1 MRSANHSELS
11 NALLAISQSL
21 ADRSQLTQ
29 TLDAVLTA
37 ARQMTLA
44 KHGII
49 YVLDQTGQA
58 LIPSTA
64 HHNDKTI
71 VSHPWE
77 ALQLDSASE
86 NDPFNFA
93 IRNGEVVLINELYKY
108 NGYDCESIY
117 QTEQTLGLK
126 SENLLAWPLIDSES
140 KTIGLLVLLD
150 LNVIDNEAALTEF
163 CRMAASNIRQAVWLE
178 QYGQVIK
185 NLNADNQA
193 LVRENTQLKKRTQK
207 AYQGPIAESEEML
220 NVLNRLDKVLPLPV
234 DVLLRGE
241 TGAGKEVI
249 AKYIHE
255 NSNRSEQPLIVQNCA
270 AIPEQLL
277 ESELFGHKKG
287 SFTGAD
293 KDKVGLFEAA
303 NGGTL
308 FLDEIGD
315 MPMLLQAKLLR
326 VLQERK
332 VRPIGTSKEI
342 EVDVRVI
349 AATHCNLMQQIKDGG
364 FRADLFYRLNVF
376 PITLPPLRA
385 RKSDI
390 IPLAEHFVQ
399 HTTNTLGLPQAPGLS
414 ANVRKQLLAYQYPGN
429 VRELKNIIERSVLLS
444 DFETITHIEF
454 GEQIPESVPSI
465 DMKAASSTPEQP
477 TYEQQAQAD
486 LEDVSKS
493 LKDVV
498 SQYERTVII
507 DCLNACNWH
516 TKKAAEQLALPM
528 STLNH
533 KMKKYDISAAG

>member
-21 ADRSQLTQ
+21 ADRSQLAQ

-37 ARQMTLA
+37 ARQMTFA

-64 HHNDKTI
+64 HHHEKVI
-71 VSHPWE
+71 ASHPWE
-77 ALQLDSASE
+77 PLQLDTVSE
-86 NDPFNFA
+86 ADPFNFA
-93 IRNGEVVLINELYKY
+93 VRNGEVVLINELYTY
-108 NGYDCESIY
+108 NGYDCEGIY

-126 SENLLAWPLIDSES
+126 SNNLLAWPLIDDES

-150 LNVIDNEAALTEF
+150 LSVIDNETALTEF
-163 CRMAASNIRQAVWLE
+163 CRMAASNIRHAIWLE

-185 NLNADNQA
+185 SLSADNQA
-193 LVRENTQLKKRTQK
+193 LVRENTQLKKRTK
-207 AYQGPIAESEEML
+207 KTYQGPIAESEEMV
-220 NVLNRLDKVLPLPV
+220 NVLSRLDKVLSLPV

-255 NSNRSEQPLIVQNCA
+255 NSNRSDQALIVQNCA

-277 ESELFGHKKG
+277 ESELFGHRKG

-332 VRPIGTSKEI
+332 VRPVGASREI

-376 PITLPPLRA
+376 PITLPPLRS
-385 RKSDI
+385 RQTDI

-399 HTTNTLGLPQAPGLS
+399 HTTTMLGLPQSPGLS
-414 ANVRKQLLAYQYPGN
+414 ANVRNQLLTYTYPGN

-444 DFETITHIEF
+444 DFETITQIEF
-454 GEQIPESVPSI
+454 GEQIPEDVEHRQVVAPATSAI
-465 DMKAASSTPEQP
+465 QTTFEPEP
-477 TYEQQAQAD
+477 LGD
-486 LEDVSKS
+486 DDVAVG
-493 LKDVV
+493 LKEVV

-507 DCLNACNWH
+507 DCLNSCNWH
-516 TKKAAEQLALPM
+516 TKRAAEQLSLPL

-533 KMKKYDISAAG
+533 KMKKYGISSAG

>member
-21 ADRSQLTQ
+21 ADRSQLAQ

-37 ARQMTLA
+37 ARQMTFA

-64 HHNDKTI
+64 HHHEKVI
-71 VSHPWE
+71 ASHPWE
-77 ALQLDSASE
+77 PLQLDTVSE
-86 NDPFNFA
+86 ADPFNFA
-93 IRNGEVVLINELYKY
+93 VRNGEVVLINELYTY
-108 NGYDCESIY
+108 NGYDCEGIY

-126 SENLLAWPLIDSES
+126 SNNLLAWPLIDDEG

-150 LNVIDNEAALTEF
+150 LSVIDNETALTEF
-163 CRMAASNIRQAVWLE
+163 CRMAASNIRHAIWLE

-185 NLNADNQA
+185 SLSADNQA
-193 LVRENTQLKKRTQK
+193 LVRENTQLKKRTK
-207 AYQGPIAESEEML
+207 KTYQGPIAESEEMV
-220 NVLNRLDKVLPLPV
+220 NVLSRLDKVLSLPV

-255 NSNRSEQPLIVQNCA
+255 NSNRSDQALIVQNCA

-277 ESELFGHKKG
+277 ESELFGHRKG

-332 VRPIGTSKEI
+332 VRPVGASREV

-376 PITLPPLRA
+376 PITLPPLRSRQA
-385 RKSDI
+385 DI

-399 HTTNTLGLPQAPGLS
+399 QTTTMLGLPQSPGLS
-414 ANVRKQLLAYQYPGN
+414 ANVRNQLLTYTYPGN

-444 DFETITHIEF
+444 DFETITQIEF
-454 GEQIPESVPSI
+454 GEQIS
-465 DMKAASSTPEQP
+465 
-477 TYEQQAQAD
+477 
-486 LEDVSKS
+486 EDVEHRQVVAPATSAIQTTFEPEPLGDDDVAVG
-493 LKDVV
+493 LKEVV

-507 DCLNACNWH
+507 DCLNSCNWH
-516 TKKAAEQLALPM
+516 TKRAAEQLSLPL

>member
-37 ARQMTLA
+37 ARQMTFA

-64 HHNDKTI
+64 HHNDNVVI
-71 VSHPWE
+71 GHPWE
-77 ALQLDSASE
+77 PLQIDSASE
-86 NDPFNFA
+86 TDPFNFA
-93 IRNGEVVLINELYKY
+93 VRNGEVVLINELYKY
-108 NGYDCESIY
+108 NGYDCEGIY
-117 QTEQTLGLK
+117 QTEQALGLK
-126 SENLLAWPLIDSES
+126 SANLLAWPLIDNS

-150 LNVIDNEAALTEF
+150 LSVIDNETALTEF
-163 CRMAASNIRQAVWLE
+163 CRMAASNIRHAVWLE

-185 NLNADNQA
+185 SLSADNQA
-193 LVRENTQLKKRTQK
+193 LVRENAQLKKRTQK
-207 AYQGPIAESEEML
+207 TYQGPIAESEEML
-220 NVLNRLDKVLPLPV
+220 SVLSRLDKVLSLPV

-293 KDKVGLFEAA
+293 KDKIGLFEAA
-303 NGGTL
+303 NHGTL

-332 VRPIGTSKEI
+332 VRPVGANREI
-342 EVDVRVI
+342 EVNVRVI

-376 PITLPPLRA
+376 PITLPPLRVRQA
-385 RKSDI
+385 DI

-414 ANVRKQLLAYQYPGN
+414 ANVRKQLLAYPYPGN

-454 GEQIPESVPSI
+454 GEQIPSEVQHIEVIQTTSVPIS
-465 DMKAASSTPEQP
+465 
-477 TYEQQAQAD
+477 AD
-486 LEDVSKS
+486 SLSEPPDSGDVALG
-493 LKDVV
+493 LKEVV

-507 DCLNACNWH
+507 DCLNDCNWH
-516 TKKAAEQLALPM
+516 TKRAAEQLSLPL

-533 KMKKYDISAAG
+533 KIKKYDISAAG

>member
-21 ADRSQLTQ
+21 ADRSQLAQ

-37 ARQMTLA
+37 ARQMTFA

-64 HHNDKTI
+64 HHHEKVI
-71 VSHPWE
+71 ASHPWE
-77 ALQLDSASE
+77 PLQLDTVSE
-86 NDPFNFA
+86 ADPFNFA
-93 IRNGEVVLINELYKY
+93 VRNGEVVLINELYTY
-108 NGYDCESIY
+108 NGYDCEGIY

-126 SENLLAWPLIDSES
+126 SNNLLAWPLIDDES

-150 LNVIDNEAALTEF
+150 LSVIDNETALTEF
-163 CRMAASNIRQAVWLE
+163 CRMAASNIRHAIWLE

-185 NLNADNQA
+185 SLSADNQA
-193 LVRENTQLKKRTQK
+193 LVRENTQLKKRTK
-207 AYQGPIAESEEML
+207 KTYQGPIAESEEMV
-220 NVLNRLDKVLPLPV
+220 NVLSRLDKVLSLPV

-255 NSNRSEQPLIVQNCA
+255 NSNRSDQALIVQNCA

-277 ESELFGHKKG
+277 ESELFGHRKG

-332 VRPIGTSKEI
+332 VRPVGASREI

-376 PITLPPLRA
+376 PITLPPLRSRQA
-385 RKSDI
+385 DI

-399 HTTNTLGLPQAPGLS
+399 QTTTMLGLPQSPGLS
-414 ANVRKQLLAYQYPGN
+414 ANVRNQLLTYTYPGN

-444 DFETITHIEF
+444 DFETITQIEF
-454 GEQIPESVPSI
+454 GEQIPEEIEHHHVI
-465 DMKAASSTPEQP
+465 TPVTSAVQP
-477 TYEQQAQAD
+477 TFEPELLGD
-486 LEDVSKS
+486 DDVAVG
-493 LKDVV
+493 LKEVV

-507 DCLNACNWH
+507 DCLNSCNWH
-516 TKKAAEQLALPM
+516 TKRAAEQLSLPL

>member
-21 ADRSQLTQ
+21 ADRSQLAQ

-37 ARQMTLA
+37 ARQMTFA

-64 HHNDKTI
+64 HHHEKVI
-71 VSHPWE
+71 ASHPWE
-77 ALQLDSASE
+77 PLQLDTVSE
-86 NDPFNFA
+86 ADPFNFA
-93 IRNGEVVLINELYKY
+93 VRNGEVVLINELYTY
-108 NGYDCESIY
+108 NGYDCEGIY

-126 SENLLAWPLIDSES
+126 SNNLLAWPLIDDES

-150 LNVIDNEAALTEF
+150 LSVIDNETALTEF
-163 CRMAASNIRQAVWLE
+163 CRMAASNIRHAIWLE

-185 NLNADNQA
+185 SLSADNQA
-193 LVRENTQLKKRTQK
+193 LVRENTQLKKRTK
-207 AYQGPIAESEEML
+207 KTYQGPIAKSEEMV
-220 NVLNRLDKVLPLPV
+220 NVLSRLDKVLSLPV

-255 NSNRSEQPLIVQNCA
+255 NSNRSDQALIVQNCA

-277 ESELFGHKKG
+277 ESELFGHRKG

-332 VRPIGTSKEI
+332 VRPVGASREI

-376 PITLPPLRA
+376 PITLPPLRSRQA
-385 RKSDI
+385 DI

-399 HTTNTLGLPQAPGLS
+399 HTTTMLGLPQSPGLS
-414 ANVRKQLLAYQYPGN
+414 ANVRNQLLAYPYPGN

-444 DFETITHIEF
+444 DFETITQIEF
-454 GEQIPESVPSI
+454 GEQIPEEIEHHHVIAPVTSAI
-465 DMKAASSTPEQP
+465 QTTFEPEP
-477 TYEQQAQAD
+477 LGD
-486 LEDVSKS
+486 DDVAVG
-493 LKDVV
+493 LKEVV

-507 DCLNACNWH
+507 DCLNSCNWH
-516 TKKAAEQLALPM
+516 TKRAAEQLSLPL

>member
-21 ADRSQLTQ
+21 ADRSQLAQ

-37 ARQMTLA
+37 ARQMTFA

-64 HHNDKTI
+64 HHHEKVI
-71 VSHPWE
+71 ASHPWE
-77 ALQLDSASE
+77 PLQLDTVSE
-86 NDPFNFA
+86 ADPFNFA
-93 IRNGEVVLINELYKY
+93 VRNGEVVLINELYTY
-108 NGYDCESIY
+108 NGYDCEGIY

-126 SENLLAWPLIDSES
+126 SNNLLAWPLIDDES

-150 LNVIDNEAALTEF
+150 LSVIDNETALTEF
-163 CRMAASNIRQAVWLE
+163 CRMAASNIRHAIWLE

-185 NLNADNQA
+185 SLSADNQA
-193 LVRENTQLKKRTQK
+193 LVRENTQLKKRTK
-207 AYQGPIAESEEML
+207 KTYQGPIAESEEMV
-220 NVLNRLDKVLPLPV
+220 NVLSRLDKVLSLPV

-255 NSNRSEQPLIVQNCA
+255 NSNRSDQALIVQNCA

-277 ESELFGHKKG
+277 ESELFGHRKG

-332 VRPIGTSKEI
+332 VRPVGASREI

-376 PITLPPLRA
+376 PITLPPLRSRRA
-385 RKSDI
+385 DI

-399 HTTNTLGLPQAPGLS
+399 HTTTMLGLPQSPGLS
-414 ANVRKQLLAYQYPGN
+414 ANVRNQLLTYTYPGN

-444 DFETITHIEF
+444 DFETITQIEF
-454 GEQIPESVPSI
+454 GEQIPEDVEHRQVVAPATSAI
-465 DMKAASSTPEQP
+465 QTTFEPEP
-477 TYEQQAQAD
+477 LGD
-486 LEDVSKS
+486 DDVAVG
-493 LKDVV
+493 LKEVV

-507 DCLNACNWH
+507 DCLNSCNWH
-516 TKKAAEQLALPM
+516 TKRAAEQLSLPL

>member
-21 ADRSQLTQ
+21 ADRSQLAQ

-37 ARQMTLA
+37 ARQMTFA

-64 HHNDKTI
+64 HHHEKVI
-71 VSHPWE
+71 ASHPWE
-77 ALQLDSASE
+77 PLQLDTVSE
-86 NDPFNFA
+86 ADPFNFA
-93 IRNGEVVLINELYKY
+93 VRNGEVVLINELYTY
-108 NGYDCESIY
+108 NGYDCEGIY

-126 SENLLAWPLIDSES
+126 SNNLLAWPLIDDES

-150 LNVIDNEAALTEF
+150 LSVIDNETALTEF
-163 CRMAASNIRQAVWLE
+163 CRMAASNIRHAIWLE

-185 NLNADNQA
+185 SLSADNQA
-193 LVRENTQLKKRTQK
+193 LVRENTQLKKRTK
-207 AYQGPIAESEEML
+207 KTYQGPIAESEEMV
-220 NVLNRLDKVLPLPV
+220 NVLSRLDKVLSLPV

-255 NSNRSEQPLIVQNCA
+255 NSNRSDQALIVQNCA

-277 ESELFGHKKG
+277 ESELFGHRKG

-293 KDKVGLFEAA
+293 KDRVGLFEAA

-332 VRPIGTSKEI
+332 VRPVGASREI

-376 PITLPPLRA
+376 PITLPPLRSRQA
-385 RKSDI
+385 DI
-390 IPLAEHFVQ
+390 VPLAEHFVQ
-399 HTTNTLGLPQAPGLS
+399 QTTTMLGLPQSPGLS
-414 ANVRKQLLAYQYPGN
+414 ANVRNQLLTYTYPGN

-444 DFETITHIEF
+444 DFETITQIEF
-454 GEQIPESVPSI
+454 GEQIPEEIEHHQVI
-465 DMKAASSTPEQP
+465 TPVTSAVQP
-477 TYEQQAQAD
+477 TFEPEPLGD
-486 LEDVSKS
+486 DDVAVG
-493 LKDVV
+493 LKEVV

-507 DCLNACNWH
+507 DCLNSCNWH
-516 TKKAAEQLALPM
+516 TKRAAEQLSLPL

>member
-1 MRSANHSELS
+1 M
-11 NALLAISQSL
+11 
-21 ADRSQLTQ
+21 
-29 TLDAVLTA
+29 
-37 ARQMTLA
+37 
-44 KHGII
+44 
-49 YVLDQTGQA
+49 
-58 LIPSTA
+58 
-64 HHNDKTI
+64 
-71 VSHPWE
+71 
-77 ALQLDSASE
+77 
-86 NDPFNFA
+86 
-93 IRNGEVVLINELYKY
+93 VLINELYKY

-150 LNVIDNEAALTEF
+150 LSVIDNEAALTEF

-185 NLNADNQA
+185 SLSADNQA
-193 LVRENTQLKKRTQK
+193 LLRENTQLKKRTQK
-207 AYQGPIAESEEML
+207 TYQGPIAESEEML
-220 NVLNRLDKVLPLPV
+220 NVLNRLDKVLSLPV

-255 NSNRSEQPLIVQNCA
+255 NSNRAEQPLIVQNCA

-332 VRPIGTSKEI
+332 VRPIGASKEI

-385 RKSDI
+385 RQSDI

-414 ANVRKQLLAYQYPGN
+414 ANVRKQLLAYPYPGN

-454 GEQIPESVPSI
+454 GEQILEDVPSFEVN
-465 DMKAASSTPEQP
+465 AVSPVTEQPEQP
-477 TYEQQAQAD
+477 VQEPRRSD
-486 LEDVSKS
+486 SDDGLMG
-493 LKDVV
+493 LKEVV

>member
-21 ADRSQLTQ
+21 ADRSQLAQ

-37 ARQMTLA
+37 ARQMTFA

-64 HHNDKTI
+64 HHHEKVI
-71 VSHPWE
+71 ASHPWE
-77 ALQLDSASE
+77 PLQLDTVSE
-86 NDPFNFA
+86 ADPFNFA
-93 IRNGEVVLINELYKY
+93 VRNGEVVLINELYTY
-108 NGYDCESIY
+108 NGYDCEGIY
-117 QTEQTLGLK
+117 QTEQMLGLK
-126 SENLLAWPLIDSES
+126 SNNLLAWPLIDDES

-150 LNVIDNEAALTEF
+150 LSVIDNETALTEF
-163 CRMAASNIRQAVWLE
+163 CRMAASNIRHAIWLE

-185 NLNADNQA
+185 SLSADNQA
-193 LVRENTQLKKRTQK
+193 LVRENTQLKKRTK
-207 AYQGPIAESEEML
+207 KTYQGPIAESEEMV
-220 NVLNRLDKVLPLPV
+220 NVLSRIDKVLSLPV

-255 NSNRSEQPLIVQNCA
+255 NSNRSGQALIVQNCA

-277 ESELFGHKKG
+277 ESELFGHRKG

-332 VRPIGTSKEI
+332 VRPVGASREI

-376 PITLPPLRA
+376 PITLPPLRSRQA
-385 RKSDI
+385 DI

-399 HTTNTLGLPQAPGLS
+399 QTTTMLGLPQSPGLS
-414 ANVRKQLLAYQYPGN
+414 ANVRNQLLAYTYPGN

-444 DFETITHIEF
+444 DFETITQIEL
-454 GEQIPESVPSI
+454 GEQIPEEVEHHQVVAPVTSRI
-465 DMKAASSTPEQP
+465 QP
-477 TYEQQAQAD
+477 TFEPEPLGD
-486 LEDVSKS
+486 DDVAVG
-493 LKDVV
+493 LKEVV

-507 DCLNACNWH
+507 DCLNSCNWH
-516 TKKAAEQLALPM
+516 TKRAAEQLSLPL